1 MDLTMPFPEV
11 REHFGSH
18 VPSGSSAPDVLKMAR
33 GNSRSSL
40 TKIGMLCNDFRNK
53 GVHKGTLFADCQLDA
68 EASPQ
73 VVNMT
78 LERPKP

>member
-53 GVHKGTLFADCQLDA
+53 GVHKGTLFADSQLDA